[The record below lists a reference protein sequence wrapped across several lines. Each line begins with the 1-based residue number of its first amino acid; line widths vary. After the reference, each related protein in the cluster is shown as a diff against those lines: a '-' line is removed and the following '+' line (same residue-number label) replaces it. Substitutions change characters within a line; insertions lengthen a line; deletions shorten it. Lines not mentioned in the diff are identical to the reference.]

1 MNSKA
6 VVKQP
11 FFLLQKFGRK
21 EDTMAKSNIEIEITA
36 NLKDNATD
44 KAKTVNKELDKLEKR
59 SVNVDITA
67 TDKAS
72 KVMDSI
78 DSKLR
83 KVDGSKT
90 ATDIDRVVD
99 KANAAVDG
107 VSQVKLTADTSNVD
121 KAIDGI
127 KKKANDIK
135 VSEVKFGKESS
146 SQIYKRASADLDKWY
161 SSASY
166 AD

>member
-1 MNSKA
+1 
-6 VVKQP
+6 
-11 FFLLQKFGRK
+11 
-21 EDTMAKSNIEIEITA
+21 
-36 NLKDNATD
+36 
-44 KAKTVNKELDKLEKR
+44 
-59 SVNVDITA
+59 
-67 TDKAS
+67 
-72 KVMDSI
+72 MDSI

-127 KKKANDIK
+127 KKKLMILRCLK
-135 VSEVKFGKESS
+135 LSLERIIFT
-146 SQIYKRASADLDKWY
+146 DL
-161 SSASY
+161 
-166 AD
+166 

>member
-1 MNSKA
+1 
-6 VVKQP
+6 
-11 FFLLQKFGRK
+11 
-21 EDTMAKSNIEIEITA
+21 MAKSNIEIEITA

-44 KAKTVNKELDKLEKR
+44 NAKTVNKELDKLEKR

-127 KKKANDIK
+127 KKKANVLRCLKLSLEKNHLHRFIK
-135 VSEVKFGKESS
+135 ELLLIWINGIVRQAMQMNMG
-146 SQIYKRASADLDKWY
+146 
-161 SSASY
+161 
-166 AD
+166 

>member
-1 MNSKA
+1 
-6 VVKQP
+6 
-11 FFLLQKFGRK
+11 
-21 EDTMAKSNIEIEITA
+21 MAKSNIEIEITA

-44 KAKTVNKELDKLEKR
+44 KAKTVNKELDKLEKEVLMLILR
-59 SVNVDITA
+59 QQI
-67 TDKAS
+67 KPQ

-127 KKKANDIK
+127 KKKKLMILRCLKLSLEKNHLHRFIK
-135 VSEVKFGKESS
+135 KELLLIWINGIVR
-146 SQIYKRASADLDKWY
+146 QAMQMNMG
-161 SSASY
+161 
-166 AD
+166 

>member
-1 MNSKA
+1 
-6 VVKQP
+6 
-11 FFLLQKFGRK
+11 
-21 EDTMAKSNIEIEITA
+21 MAKSNIEIEITA

-127 KKKANDIK
+127 KKKLMILRCLKLSLEKNHLHRFIK
-135 VSEVKFGKESS
+135 ELLLIWINGIVRQAMQMNMG
-146 SQIYKRASADLDKWY
+146 
-161 SSASY
+161 
-166 AD
+166 